1 MIPDGSVDD
10 HVRERELADEL
21 ETQCADV
28 DVARRADPLA
38 VPDVELLVL
47 VEVGQGEGRR
57 RQIVEFDLLGALI
70 ELVVR
75 REGIGELSLL
85 LPALARLSQDER
97 WIALVNPPYIPY
109 APALFH
115 AGIDLAKIVV
125 IRANNTADT
134 LWSMAQALHSGACSA
149 VLGWPASVSEQ
160 TIRRLQLATE
170 AGQALGVYFSPSG
183 SVPRNSPVPWRLR
196 IDGTVDNICVEVLKR
211 RGGNLAAPIHLN
223 QPRIRQQCCGCV

>member
-1 MIPDGSVDD
+1 MSAALDNLLHTAAVWRGSEHSRAGTTYVASGF
-10 HVRERELADEL
+10 EPFDETL
-21 ETQCADV
+21 GGW
-28 DVARRADPLA
+28 P
-38 VPDVELLVL
+38 
-47 VEVGQGEGRR
+47 
-57 RQIVEFDLLGALI
+57 LGALI
-70 ELVVR
+70 ELVAR

-223 QPRIRQQCCGCV
+223 RPRIRQQCCGCV